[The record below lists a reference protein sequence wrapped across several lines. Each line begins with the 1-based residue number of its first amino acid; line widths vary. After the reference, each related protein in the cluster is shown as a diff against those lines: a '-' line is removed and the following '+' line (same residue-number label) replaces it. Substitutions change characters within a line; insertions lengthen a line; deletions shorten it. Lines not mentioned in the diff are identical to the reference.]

1 VGRLLR
7 GTWNKGPSSS
17 SLRLEDVIMEHLY
30 IPAYKLTSIDQDELF
45 YLRNMQE
52 GITELRSL
60 ARRRRFAT
68 TTA

>member
-1 VGRLLR
+1 
-7 GTWNKGPSSS
+7 
-17 SLRLEDVIMEHLY
+17 MEHLY